1 VLTTCRKVL
10 DAWSRRAGVLMGAF
24 AAPSLRSSTAAP
36 ATALRHLREER
47 AAANPGEPRVEQV
60 VNDLS
65 RAGGSTARTVSTEG
79 SAHAPKAHVHRSGK
93 PGKASHSFHF
103 RFAAAL
109 AALGGLA
116 LVPQA
121 AAAQP
126 MHAIAMIGDPA
137 LPAGFDHLPYA
148 NPEAP
153 KGGRIT
159 YGVVG
164 TFDSLNPF
172 ILKGGFT
179 AARGLRDPFFGNFVF
194 ESLLARSD
202 DEPFTLYG
210 FIAETVE
217 TPPDRGWVEFT
228 LDPRARF
235 SDGVP
240 VTVDD
245 VIFSL
250 EILRDKGLPNYRAY
264 YSKVER
270 IERVGE
276 RGVRFHFEHA
286 ADRELPLI
294 LGLMP
299 ILPKHAIDPDEFE
312 QSTLTPIVGTG
323 PYIPAEVS
331 PPDHIVFKRNPNYWA
346 KDLPIKRGFDNYDE
360 IRIEF
365 YRDAITMFEAF
376 KKGLYDVNP
385 EGDPAAWSTA
395 YDFPAVNDGRVVKE
409 SFKTGMPKG
418 MSGLV
423 FNTRR
428 PIFADIR
435 VRKALAE
442 LFDFEWVNKNLYYG
456 AYVRSASYW
465 NDSELSAYGRPANDR
480 EKALLSPYPDA
491 VSPEVMNGTYKPMA
505 SDGSG
510 GDRKVLRQAL
520 GELQAAGYQLS
531 GNALVN
537 ATTGA
542 PLNFEI
548 LVTTREDE
556 RLALAYA
563 RTLERIGIR
572 PTVRNVD
579 SVQYEERKKTFDFD
593 MIRFTW
599 AASLSPG
606 NEQIYR
612 WSTAAAAEDG
622 SYNYPGAKQPAIDA
636 MINAMLAARS
646 HEDFV
651 AAVRALDRILISG
664 TYGVPLFYLPEEW
677 IARWTRIAHPEK
689 LSLSGYVLPTWWAKA
704 P

>member
-1 VLTTCRKVL
+1 MSAVVLSLVL
-10 DAWSRRAGVLMGAF
+10 RR
-24 AAPSLRSSTAAP
+24 PI
-36 ATALRHLREER
+36 
-47 AAANPGEPRVEQV
+47 
-60 VNDLS
+60 
-65 RAGGSTARTVSTEG
+65 
-79 SAHAPKAHVHRSGK
+79 
-93 PGKASHSFHF
+93 
-103 RFAAAL
+103 AAAL
-109 AALGGLA
+109 AASLGLG
-116 LVPQA
+116 LVPQI

-126 MHAIAMIGDPA
+126 MHGIAMIGEPA
-137 LPAGFDHLPYA
+137 LQQGFDHLPYA
-148 NPEAP
+148 NPDAP

-179 AARGLRDPFFGNFVF
+179 SARGLRDPLFGNLVF

-210 FIAETVE
+210 FLAETVE
-217 TPPDRGWVEFT
+217 TPPDRGWVEFD
-228 LDPRARF
+228 LNPKARF
-235 SDGVP
+235 SDGTP

-245 VIFSL
+245 VVFSL
-250 EILRDKGLPNYRAY
+250 QMLRDKGLPNYRSY
-264 YSKVER
+264 YSKVET
-270 IERVGE
+270 IERIGE
-276 RGVRFHFEHA
+276 RGVRFHIEHA
-286 ADRELPLI
+286 GDRELPLI

-299 ILPKHAIDPDEFE
+299 VLPKHAIDPDKFD
-312 QSTLTPIVGTG
+312 QSTLTPIVGSG
-323 PYIPAEVS
+323 PYVPVEVKA
-331 PPDHIVFKRNPNYWA
+331 PDHIVYKRNPDYWA

-365 YRDAITMFEAF
+365 YRDATTMFEAF
-376 KKGLYDVNP
+376 KKGLFDVNP
-385 EGDPAAWSTA
+385 EGDPAEWSTA
-395 YDFPAVNDGRVVKE
+395 YDFPAVADGRVIKE
-409 SFKTGMPKG
+409 TFKTGTPKG
-418 MSGLV
+418 MSGFV

-456 AYVRSASYW
+456 AFVRSASYW
-465 NDSELSAYGRPANDR
+465 NDSELSAIGRPADQR
-480 EKALLSPYPDA
+480 ERELLAPFPD
-491 VSPEVMNGTYKPMA
+491 VVLPDVMNGTYKPVA

-520 GELQAAGYQLS
+520 AELQGAGYELRD
-531 GNALVN
+531 NTLIN

-542 PLNFEI
+542 PLGFEL
-548 LVTTREDE
+548 LVATREDE

-572 PTVRNVD
+572 LTVRNVD
-579 SVQYEERKKTFDFD
+579 AVQYEERKKTFDYD

-612 WSTAAAAEDG
+612 WSVAAADQDG
-622 SYNYPGAKQPAIDA
+622 SYNYAGVRQPAIDA
-636 MINAMLAARS
+636 MIKAMLAART

-651 AAVRALDRILISG
+651 ATVRALDRILISG
-664 TYGVPLFYLPEEW
+664 TYAVPLFYLPEQW
-677 IARWTRIAHPEK
+677 IARWTRVEHPGK
-689 LSLSGYVLPTWWAKA
+689 TSLGGYSLPTWWAKA